1 MPRVFWLLLAVFHLS
16 LSLNHAIPS
25 VTETPPI
32 GKRLLARAITTE
44 YSTCGYANGDPDEPR
59 TAEPGHKCML
69 NPKNKL
75 FAYCDANADLEH
87 CTMAGRC
94 IDQHDCKKGCGKT
107 SQSELLAV
115 SCEKKEYCSFAVLAI
130 QKSHTYTYINCGAR
144 AATDHYQITPNATEG
159 ATIDGTTT
167 ATMKLTRTVSVLPT
181 QTTTETA
188 EGVSEAAE
196 PSTESETSAETTS
209 EVTPEVS
216 NEESSG
222 DSSNG
227 SSTNTGAIVG
237 GVIGGLA
244 VVCSTALGALY
255 LVRRNRNQSAEAAT
269 TEQGTPPP
277 SQEPV
282 QTWAHQEPKQLAGWG
297 PQEMQGSTHFG
308 RDNAVEL
315 PG

>member
-1 MPRVFWLLLAVFHLS
+1 MPRVFWLLLTLFHLS
-16 LSLNHAIPS
+16 LSLVHAIPS
-25 VTETPPI
+25 STETPPPPL

-75 FAYCDANADLEH
+75 FAFCDVNADLEH
-87 CTMAGRC
+87 CGMVGRC
-94 IDQHDCKKGCGKT
+94 FDQHGCKKGCGKM

-115 SCEKKEYCSFAVLAI
+115 SCEKKEFCSLAVLTI
-130 QKSHTYTYINCGAR
+130 TKGHTYTNIECGTR
-144 AATDHYQITPNATEG
+144 AATEYYQITPNATEG

-167 ATMKLTRTVSVLPT
+167 ATMKLTRTVSVFSTQPT
-181 QTTTETA
+181 AETV
-188 EGVSEAAE
+188 EGVSE

-209 EVTPEVS
+209 EVTPDAS
-216 NEESSG
+216 DESSG
-222 DSSNG
+222 ESSSG
-227 SSTNTGAIVG
+227 SPTNTGAIIG
-237 GVIGGLA
+237 GVIGGLV

-255 LVRRNRNQSAEAAT
+255 LLRRNRSQGTEAAT
-269 TEQGTPPP
+269 TEQGTPPL
-277 SQEPV
+277 QEPV

-297 PQEMQGSTHFG
+297 PQEMQGSTQFG

-315 PG
+315 PS

>member
-1 MPRVFWLLLAVFHLS
+1 MPRVFWLLLTVFHLS
-16 LSLNHAIPS
+16 LSLSHAAPS

-59 TAEPGHKCML
+59 TAEPGHKCLL

-75 FAYCDANADLEH
+75 FAYCDVNADLEH
-87 CTMAGRC
+87 CGMVGRC
-94 IDQHDCKKGCGKT
+94 FDQHDCKKGCGKIT
-107 SQSELLAV
+107 QSELLAV
-115 SCEKKEYCSFAVLAI
+115 SCEKKEYCSLAVLTI
-130 QKSHTYTYINCGAR
+130 QKGHTYTNIECGAR
-144 AATDHYQITPNATEG
+144 AATDYYQITPNATEG

-167 ATMKLTRTVSVLPT
+167 ATMKLTRTVSILST
-181 QTTTETA
+181 QPTTETA
-188 EGVSEAAE
+188 DGVSEAAE
-196 PSTESETSAETTS
+196 PSTKSEIPAETTS
-209 EVTPEVS
+209 EVAPEAS

-222 DSSNG
+222 EASSG
-227 SSTNTGAIVG
+227 STTNTGAIVG
-237 GVIGGLA
+237 GVIGGLV

-255 LVRRNRNQSAEAAT
+255 LLRRNRSQGTEPET
-269 TEQGTPPP
+269 TEQGTPP
-277 SQEPV
+277 QEPA

>member
-1 MPRVFWLLLAVFHLS
+1 MPLVFWLLLTLFHLS
-16 LSLNHAIPS
+16 LSLVHAIPS
-25 VTETPPI
+25 STETPQL
-32 GKRLLARAITTE
+32 GKRLLARAAITTE

-75 FAYCDANADLEH
+75 FAFCDVNADLEH
-87 CTMAGRC
+87 CGMVGRC
-94 IDQHDCKKGCGKT
+94 FDQHDCKKGCGKIT
-107 SQSELLAV
+107 QSELLAV
-115 SCEKKEYCSFAVLAI
+115 SCEKKEYCSLAVLTI
-130 QKSHTYTYINCGAR
+130 TKGHTYTNIECGAR
-144 AATDHYQITPNATEG
+144 AVTEYYKITPNATEG

-167 ATMKLTRTVSVLPT
+167 ATLKLTRTVSVFSTKPT
-181 QTTTETA
+181 AETA

-209 EVTPEVS
+209 EVTPDAS
-216 NEESSG
+216 DESSG
-222 DSSNG
+222 DFSGG
-227 SSTNTGAIVG
+227 STTNTGAIIG
-237 GVIGGLA
+237 GIIGGLV

-255 LVRRNRNQSAEAAT
+255 LLRRNRNQGEAAT

-282 QTWAHQEPKQLAGWG
+282 QAWAHQEPKQLAGWG
-297 PQEMQGSTHFG
+297 PQEMQGSTQFG

-315 PG
+315 PS